1 MGAKKAA
8 AARDVSEQELE
19 GVVRALIERASGLS
33 RTEFKKELGA
43 EYKALEKRALEM
55 ARALAGRRVVHRWA
69 SGRSKERFFA
79 TEPLDTLSK
88 AVATV
93 LADGPLESTELERR
107 VENEGRGLRDLLKEW
122 LKHAPARGE
131 LFAHPKAAGGTK
143 KRFGLRPPE
152 PDPNVV
158 LKSVFTALDKALTS
172 KDGSRLSKEAV
183 LSTLAAKLGLPSPAP
198 ATAPSPP
205 PATERESF
213 IRALREL
220 SAQNV
225 QDGLLPIRDLRAR
238 LRLEKEHFD
247 RLSLELLRE
256 GVVTLH
262 HHDFPTSLSPA
273 ERAELVRDERGTHY
287 VGIALRRSHG

>member
-8 AARDVSEQELE
+8 ATRDVSEQELE
-19 GVVRALIERASGLS
+19 GLVRALVERASGLN

-43 EYKALEKRALEM
+43 EYKGLEKRALEM

-69 SGRSKERFFA
+69 SGSSKERFFA
-79 TEPLDTLSK
+79 TDPLDSLNK
-88 AVATV
+88 AVANV

-107 VENEGRGLRDLLKEW
+107 VENEGRGLRDLLKVW
-122 LKHAPARGE
+122 LKQAPARGE
-131 LFAHPKAAGGTK
+131 LFAHPKASSGTK
-143 KRFGLRPPE
+143 KRFGLHPPE

-158 LKSVFTALDKALTS
+158 LKSVFKALDKALTS
-172 KDGSRLSKEAV
+172 KDGGRLSKEAV
-183 LSTLAAKLGLPSPAP
+183 LAALAVKLGLPTP
-198 ATAPSPP
+198 ATAPGPQP
-205 PATERESF
+205 GTERESF

-225 QDGLLPIRDLRAR
+225 QNGLLPIRDLRAR

-247 RLSLELLRE
+247 RLSLELLRD

-273 ERAELVRDERGTHY
+273 ERADLVRDERGTHY

>member
-8 AARDVSEQELE
+8 ATRDVSEEELE
-19 GVVRALIERASGLS
+19 GAVRALVQRASGLS
-33 RTEFKKELGA
+33 GTEFKKELGA
-43 EYKALEKRALEM
+43 DYKKLDKRAVEM

-69 SGRSKERFFA
+69 SGKSKERFFA
-79 TEPLDTLSK
+79 TDPIEALSK
-88 AVATV
+88 AIATA
-93 LADGPLESTELERR
+93 LAGGPLEPPALERR
-107 VENEGRGLRDLLKEW
+107 VETEGRGLRDLLKEW
-122 LKHAPARGE
+122 LKPALARGE
-131 LFAHPKAAGGTK
+131 LFAHPPAAGSK
-143 KRFGLRPPE
+143 QKRVGLHPPE

-158 LKSVFTALDKALTS
+158 LKAVFRALDKALATR
-172 KDGSRLSKEAV
+172 DGGRIAKEAV
-183 LSTLAAKLGLPSPAP
+183 LAALAAKLGVHSRSSA
-198 ATAPSPP
+198 SPP

-220 SAQNV
+220 SAENV

-238 LRLEKEHFD
+238 LRLEKEAFD
-247 RLSLELLRE
+247 RLSLELLRD

-273 ERAELVRDERGTHY
+273 ERADLVKDERGTHY